1 MEIKDRY
8 TLKDKLKAMGPGIL
22 VVGSFIGPGT
32 VTSATKAGAGYGY
45 ALLWTVVFSVIAVI
59 VMQEMAARLGI
70 VTQNGLAEELVK
82 DLSDRP
88 PLKWLMVAL
97 VAAAITLG
105 GFAYMGG
112 DLTGTAIG
120 LSAITGI
127 PSNIIAP
134 FANASMLQVIV
145 AALLFGFIEA
155 LGLRMQK
162 YMPSD
167 LTAMAPYVVTVAMMV
182 AVVLMERRKR
192 RRAV

>member
-127 PSNIIAP
+127 ITEP
-134 FANASMLQVIV
+134 VIRPPM
-145 AALLFGFIEA
+145 IME
-155 LGLRMQK
+155 
-162 YMPSD
+162 
-167 LTAMAPYVVTVAMMV
+167 TVGDHQH
-182 AVVLMERRKR
+182 R
-192 RRAV
+192 RRGQVLGKAAVRLCLHNGHRVCCDHDRGQA